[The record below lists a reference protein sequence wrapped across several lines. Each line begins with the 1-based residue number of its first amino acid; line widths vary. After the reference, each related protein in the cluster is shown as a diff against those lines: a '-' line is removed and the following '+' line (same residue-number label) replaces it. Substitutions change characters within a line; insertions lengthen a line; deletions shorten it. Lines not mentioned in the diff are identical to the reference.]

1 MNKAH
6 LSKAKSYD
14 VDPELAALQDK
25 LFKSLG
31 SVFDPLAKPKS
42 DELFLGSD
50 YGLGTYHLDNDD
62 STIQP
67 KNPYQELAER
77 AKQHAAKLEAQQ
89 SDPAYKKKKSTKKTV
104 TFTGESETFQLTN
117 IGLEGQLREKT
128 KDIPEIPDKVEEV
141 PEVDL
146 QDVLGNVNTMI
157 KDFDDLEELR
167 RMIRETKK
175 EMKSYGK
182 DLIALKNNI
191 TEVNDYASKEL
202 GYSADFDLLHSMEY
216 TLNELKEKKGF
227 KYIKKNNVSST
238 TNLKTL
244 SSKPKPTLS
253 HASSISS
260 TRSTSLTSTAPNIR
274 IKTGPPIR
282 GTLGK

>member
-1 MNKAH
+1 MNKGQ
-6 LSKAKSYD
+6 LAKTKNYD
-14 VDPELAALQDK
+14 SDSDLAALQDK

-42 DELFLGSD
+42 DDLFLGSD
-50 YGLGTYHLDNDD
+50 YGLGSYTLDDE
-62 STIQP
+62 SGIQP

-77 AKQHAAKLEAQQ
+77 AKQHAAKLETLQN
-89 SDPAYKKKKSTKKTV
+89 DPSYKKKKSTKKAV
-104 TFTGESETFQLTN
+104 TFTNDSETFQLTN
-117 IGLEGQLREKT
+117 IGLEGQARERAKDLPET
-128 KDIPEIPDKVEEV
+128 AEKIEDIPELDMK
-141 PEVDL
+141 
-146 QDVLGNVNTMI
+146 DVLGDVNTMT

-182 DLIALKNNI
+182 DLISLKNNI

-227 KYIKKNNVSST
+227 KYIKKGNVAST
-238 TNLKTL
+238 TNLKAA
-244 SSKPKPTLS
+244 SEKSKPTLS
-253 HASSISS
+253 HTSSITS
-260 TRSTSLTSTAPNIR
+260 TRSTSLTSSNPSIR

-282 GTLGK
+282 GNIGK